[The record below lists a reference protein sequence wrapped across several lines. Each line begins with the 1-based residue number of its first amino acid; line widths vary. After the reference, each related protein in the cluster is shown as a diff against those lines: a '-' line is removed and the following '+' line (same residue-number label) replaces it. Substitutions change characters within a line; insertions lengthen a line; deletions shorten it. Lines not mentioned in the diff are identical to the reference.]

1 MPLSYRFNAD
11 EMQYVIDNSDAT
23 LVVVDAEQAPLV
35 AEIRDRIPKVRAVI
49 AFGGETPAGFE
60 AWDDLL
66 ASQPDHDPT
75 MEEATA
81 DSVGAQMLYTS
92 GTTGKPK
99 GAVRTTS
106 DPVIVAALLGE
117 LGLIPGGEVH
127 ITTGPLYHSGPLA
140 FAVISHTLGCPVV
153 ILRKFD
159 PVSWLRLVKEHNV
172 TNTFSAPTQLK
183 RLVTLPPGELERADL
198 SSMRCLIANAA
209 PVPYALKQEVVAK
222 LGDGFLYEV
231 YGSTELGIV
240 TVLKPADQLRKPGSC
255 GKVYGGIEVKLVRE
269 DGTDADVGEPGE
281 LFIRTGL
288 AMDGYHRTDEQ
299 LAELSDGGWKS
310 VGDVAYR
317 DDEGFLFINDRKK
330 DMIISGGVNIYPAEI
345 EAVLHEHPQVLDVA
359 VFGIPDDEWG
369 ESVYAVV
376 QPKPGETIDLDGAAR
391 VRRGARRRLQ
401 ASAPVR
407 APRRAAENRRRQ
419 APEAGPARR
428 VLARPRHRGVTP
440 TVTRTLSEHE
450 SKRVLA
456 AAGVPVLDERV
467 VETPGAAVD
476 AAREVAPGAAV
487 VAKLCGDGVTHK
499 TERGLVRLGLHGDD
513 DVRAASAALLDAATP
528 EDGAVGVLVAP
539 MVRGSREL
547 IAGVYR
553 DEQFGPSVMLGVGGV
568 LAEALADVAFRLVPV
583 ERVDAE
589 EMLDDLAAQPLL
601 GPVRGEPPVDRGA
614 VADVVLELS
623 QLTEDR
629 PDIVSVDIN
638 PLVVVDGRPVA
649 VDALVEVRV

>member
-1 MPLSYRFNAD
+1 MSPMPDLLRLHADASGDRAAVIVDAAGGGRPAAVTFGELNSTVNRLAHALRSLGMQPGERLVWCGPNSLEVVTTIHAARKAGQIAVPLSYRFNAD

-49 AFGGETPAGFE
+49 AYGGDTPAGFE
-60 AWDDLL
+60 AWDDVL
-66 ASQPDHDPT
+66 ASQPDRDPT
-75 MEEATA
+75 VDEASL
-81 DSVGAQMLYTS
+81 DRIGAQMLYTS

-106 DPVIVAALLGE
+106 DPVIVGALLGE
-117 LGLIPGGEVH
+117 LGLVPGNEVH

-153 ILRKFD
+153 ILRRFD
-159 PVSWLRLVKEHNV
+159 PVAWLRLVKEHAV

-183 RLVTLPPGELERADL
+183 RLVTLPPGELERADM

-269 DGTDADVGEPGE
+269 DGTEADVGEPGE

-317 DDEGFLFINDRKK
+317 DDEAFLFINDRKK

-376 QPKPGETIDLDGAAR
+376 QAKTEETIDLAELRVFVEAR
-391 VRRGARRRLQ
+391 VAGYKR
-401 ASAPVR
+401 
-407 APRRAAENRRRQ
+407 PRRYELRDELPRTD
-419 APEAGPARR
+419 AGK
-428 VLARPRHRGVTP
+428 L
-440 TVTRTLSEHE
+440 L
-450 SKRVLA
+450 KRVL
-456 AAGVPVLDERV
+456 
-467 VETPGAAVD
+467 
-476 AAREVAPGAAV
+476 
-487 VAKLCGDGVTHK
+487 
-499 TERGLVRLGLHGDD
+499 
-513 DVRAASAALLDAATP
+513 
-528 EDGAVGVLVAP
+528 
-539 MVRGSREL
+539 
-547 IAGVYR
+547 R
-553 DEQFGPSVMLGVGGV
+553 DEFW
-568 LAEALADVAFRLVPV
+568 R
-583 ERVDAE
+583 
-589 EMLDDLAAQPLL
+589 
-601 GPVRGEPPVDRGA
+601 DRATA
-614 VADVVLELS
+614 V
-623 QLTEDR
+623 
-629 PDIVSVDIN
+629 
-638 PLVVVDGRPVA
+638 
-649 VDALVEVRV
+649 